1 MKVALVGLGYWGEKI
16 LRNLITLV
24 GPERLL
30 AVDTR
35 AHRHKAV
42 RDVYPGTACVDSL
55 DVALADDEVKA
66 VVLATPAGTHGR
78 LGRQVLEAGRHL
90 LVEKP
95 LATTVA
101 DAENLVLLAS
111 ERNLTLMVGHTFLYS
126 PRVSVVTDKVRAGVV
141 GNVHYVTT
149 SRLNLGLYQDD
160 INVIWDLAPH
170 DFSIIFHVLQEFPV
184 MVQTMARNSRRGG
197 VADVAFM
204 HLAFPSGAIASAT
217 VSWRAPRKVR
227 NTVVVG
233 DQGMIVYDDTNPDE
247 PIKLYDRGVAGLE
260 SSNFGEHQL
269 TYRFGDTV
277 APHVSAVEPLSL
289 QLRQFL
295 SCAEDGGACLS
306 DGRFGLEVVKAL
318 ECADRSWQMGGIPVD
333 IDTGPVMRSA

>member
-1 MKVALVGLGYWGEKI
+1 MKVALVGLGYWGGKI

-30 AVDTR
+30 AIDTR
-35 AHRHKAV
+35 THRQKSV
-42 RDVYPGTACVDSL
+42 RDVYPGTACADSL

-78 LGRQVLEAGRHL
+78 LGCQVLQSGRHL

-101 DAENLVLLAS
+101 DAEELVRLAS
-111 ERNLTLMVGHTFLYS
+111 ERDLTLMVGHTFLFS
-126 PRVSVVTDKVRAGVV
+126 PRVNVLTDSVRKGVV
-141 GNVHYVTT
+141 GNIHYMSS

-170 DFSIIFHVLQEFPV
+170 DFSIIFHVLQEFPTLI
-184 MVQTMARNSRRGG
+184 QTMARSSRRGG
-197 VADVAFM
+197 MADVAFM
-204 HLAFPSGAIASAT
+204 HLAFPSGAIASST

-227 NTVVVG
+227 NTVIVG
-233 DQGMIVYDDTNPDE
+233 DQGMIVYDDTQPDE
-247 PIKLYDRGVAGLE
+247 PIKLYDRGVVGLE
-260 SSNFGEHQL
+260 SASFGEHQL

-277 APHVSAVEPLSL
+277 SPHVSAVEPLSL
-289 QLRQFL
+289 QLRHFL
-295 SCAEDGGACLS
+295 SCVEEGGECLS
-306 DGRFGLEVVKAL
+306 DGGFGLEVVKAL
-318 ECADRSWQMGGIPVD
+318 ECADRSWQMGGVPVSVN
-333 IDTGPVMRSA
+333 TGPRMRSA

>member
-16 LRNLITLV
+16 LRNLMILV
-24 GPERLL
+24 GPDGLV

-35 AHRHKAV
+35 AHRQKAV

-55 DVALADDEVKA
+55 DAALGDDDVQA

-78 LGRQVLEAGRHL
+78 LGRQALEAGRHL

-101 DAENLVLLAS
+101 DAEELVRLAA
-111 ERNLTLMVGHTFLYS
+111 ERDLTLMVGHTFLFS
-126 PRVSVVTDKVRAGVV
+126 PRVTVLTDSIRDGVV
-141 GNVHYVTT
+141 GNIHYVTS

-170 DFSIIFHVLQEFPV
+170 DFSIIFHVLGEFPTV
-184 MVQTMARNSRRGG
+184 IQTMARSSSRGG

-204 HLAFPSGAIASAT
+204 HLAFPSGTIASST

-227 NTVVVG
+227 NTVIVG
-233 DQGMIVYDDTNPDE
+233 DQGMIVYDDTQPDE
-247 PIKLYDRGVAGLE
+247 PIKLYDRGVVGLE
-260 SSNFGEHQL
+260 SASFGEHQL
-269 TYRFGDTV
+269 TYRFGNTV
-277 APHVSAVEPLSL
+277 SPHVSAVEPLSL
-289 QLRQFL
+289 QLRTFL
-295 SCAEDGGACLS
+295 SAAQDGGGCLS
-306 DGRFGLEVVKAL
+306 DGQFGLEVVKAL

-333 IDTGPVMRSA
+333 VNSGPVMRSA

>member
-16 LRNLITLV
+16 LRNLISLV
-24 GPERLL
+24 GPEGLL

-35 AHRHKAV
+35 TLRHKAV
-42 RDVYPGTACVDSL
+42 RDVFPGTPCVDSL
-55 DVALADDEVKA
+55 EVALADDEVKA

-101 DAENLVLLAS
+101 DAEELVRLATQR
-111 ERNLTLMVGHTFLYS
+111 ELTLMVGHTFLFS
-126 PRVSVVTDKVRAGVV
+126 PRVSVIVDKVRDGVI

-149 SRLNLGLYQDD
+149 SRLNLGLYQED

-184 MVQTMARNSRRGG
+184 MIQTMARNSRRGG

-204 HLAFPSGAIASAT
+204 HLGFPSGAIASAT
-217 VSWRAPRKVR
+217 ISWRAPRKVR
-227 NTVVVG
+227 NTVIVG

-260 SSNFGEHQL
+260 SSSFGENQL

-289 QLRQFL
+289 QLREFL
-295 SCAEDGGACLS
+295 SCVQDGGPCLS

-333 IDTGPVMRSA
+333 IDSGPVMRSA